1 MAPTIQI
8 NQQCANLAPS
18 NEVAPTISI
27 NQQCANLAPNNEVAT
42 TIPSIS
48 SGGHKKASTYFP
60 NSERHKTRLHLPFR
74 LISSVGRLGELLGG
88 SGETLL
94 APLYITKF
102 ALKFA
107 LEWANICIG
116 MAWVNEC
123 FG

>member
-8 NQQCANLAPS
+8 NQQCANLAPR
-18 NEVAPTISI
+18 
-27 NQQCANLAPNNEVAT
+27 NEVAT

-48 SGGHKKASTYFP
+48 SGGHKASTHILSQH

-107 LEWANICIG
+107 LE
-116 MAWVNEC
+116 
-123 FG
+123 